1 MGSNGFTP
9 TSLADA
15 LQILA
20 TERAIPV
27 AGGTDLMVRHR
38 RGGPLPIQLDA
49 PPLFIG
55 RLPELSTVTETAS
68 DLTIGA
74 AVTLNDVA
82 AHPSAPPGLTAA
94 IAEFA
99 SPAVR
104 NAGTI
109 GGNICNASPAGD
121 TLPYLYAAGATIV
134 LATASA
140 QRALPIVE
148 FITGPGQT
156 LLGKDELMMKVIIP
170 RQPAPFFFY
179 RKVAPRRSNAL
190 SKLSVYAEAG
200 MDWNSGPPTGASPHG
215 ASPRV
220 TGFRLA
226 VGAVA
231 PTIIRLP
238 DVEMLL
244 EGATTAEI
252 RDRADELLEAYRA
265 RIRPIDDQ
273 RSTAT
278 YRRNTALTLIR
289 HLLDHELP
297 TFLEQL

>member
-9 TSLADA
+9 ASLSDA

-55 RLPELSTVTETAS
+55 RLPELRTVTETAS

-74 AVTLNDVA
+74 AVTLNDIA
-82 AHPSAPPGLTAA
+82 AHPLAPPGLTAA

-121 TLPYLYAAGATIV
+121 TLPYLYAAGATVV
-134 LATASA
+134 LATASTE
-140 QRALPIVE
+140 RSLPILE

-156 LLGKDELMMKVIIP
+156 LLGEDELMTKVIIP

-200 MDWNSGPPTGASPHG
+200 MDRNSGS
-215 ASPRV
+215 RV
-220 TGFRLA
+220 TRFRLA

-231 PTIIRLP
+231 PTVIRIP
-238 DVEMLL
+238 HVETLL
-244 EGATTAEI
+244 EGATAAEL

-265 RIRPIDDQ
+265 RIQPIDDQ
-273 RSTAT
+273 RSTAI

-289 HLLDHELP
+289 QLLDHELP
-297 TFLEQL
+297 TFLEQS

>member
-9 TSLADA
+9 ASLADA

-55 RLPELSTVTETAS
+55 RLPELRTVTETAS

-74 AVTLNDVA
+74 AVTLNDIA
-82 AHPSAPPGLTAA
+82 AHPLAPPGLTAA

-121 TLPYLYAAGATIV
+121 TLPYLYAAGATVV
-134 LATASA
+134 LATASTE
-140 QRALPIVE
+140 RSLPILE

-156 LLGKDELMMKVIIP
+156 LLGEDELMTKVIIP

-200 MDWNSGPPTGASPHG
+200 MDRNSGS
-215 ASPRV
+215 RV
-220 TGFRLA
+220 TRFRLA

-231 PTIIRLP
+231 PTVIRIP
-238 DVEMLL
+238 HVETLL
-244 EGATTAEI
+244 EGAAAAEL

-265 RIRPIDDQ
+265 RIQPIDDQ
-273 RSTAT
+273 RSTAI

-289 HLLDHELP
+289 QLLDHELP
-297 TFLEQL
+297 TFLEQS

>member
-1 MGSNGFTP
+1 MRSNAFTP

-20 TERAIPV
+20 TERVVPI

-38 RGGPLPIQLDA
+38 RRGPLPIRLNA

-55 RLPELSTVTETAS
+55 RLRELCTITETHS
-68 DLTIGA
+68 DLIVGA
-74 AVTLNDVA
+74 AVSLNDIA
-82 AHPSAPPGLTAA
+82 AHRLAPAGLTAA

-99 SPAVR
+99 SPAIR

-121 TLPYLYAAGATIV
+121 TLPYLYAVGATVV
-134 LATASA
+134 LASRSA
-140 QRALPIVE
+140 ERDLPVSE
-148 FITGPGQT
+148 FITGPGRT
-156 LLGKDELMMKVIIP
+156 LLDDDELMTRVVIP
-170 RQPAPFFFY
+170 RSPVPFFYY

-190 SKLSVYAEAG
+190 SKLSVYAECEVVADG
-200 MDWNSGPPTGASPHG
+200 DSRRVSGFH
-215 ASPRV
+215 
-220 TGFRLA
+220 LA

-231 PTIIRLP
+231 PTVIRIP
-238 DVEMLL
+238 DAEGLV
-244 EGATTAEI
+244 EGATATEL
-252 RDRADELLEAYRA
+252 RDRAEELLAAYRA
-265 RIRPIDDQ
+265 RIEPIDDQ

-289 HLLDHELP
+289 HLLEQELP
-297 TFLEQL
+297 THLEHP

>member
-15 LQILA
+15 LEILA

-49 PPLFIG
+49 PPMFIG
-55 RLPELSTVTETAS
+55 RLPELRAVTETAS

-121 TLPYLYAAGATIV
+121 TLPYLYAAGATVV
-134 LATASA
+134 LATASTE
-140 QRALPIVE
+140 RALPIME

-156 LLGKDELMMKVIIP
+156 LLGEDELMTKVIIP
-170 RQPAPFFFY
+170 RQPAPFVFY

-200 MDWNSGPPTGASPHG
+200 MDGNSASHG
-215 ASPRV
+215 APPYV
-220 TGFRLA
+220 TRFRLA
-226 VGAVA
+226 VGAAARTV
-231 PTIIRLP
+231 IRIP
-238 DVEMLL
+238 DAETLI
-244 EGATTAEI
+244 EGATTTEI
-252 RDRADELLEAYRA
+252 RDRADELLEAY
-265 RIRPIDDQ
+265 
-273 RSTAT
+273 
-278 YRRNTALTLIR
+278 
-289 HLLDHELP
+289 
-297 TFLEQL
+297 

>member
-9 TSLADA
+9 ASLADA

-55 RLPELSTVTETAS
+55 RLPELRTVTETAS

-74 AVTLNDVA
+74 AVTLNDIA
-82 AHPSAPPGLTAA
+82 THPLAPPGLTAA

-121 TLPYLYAAGATIV
+121 TLPCLYAAGATVV

-140 QRALPIVE
+140 ERALPIVE

-156 LLGKDELMMKVIIP
+156 LLGEDELMTKVIIP

-200 MDWNSGPPTGASPHG
+200 MDGNSASRGAPPY
-215 ASPRV
+215 V
-220 TGFRLA
+220 TRFRLA

-231 PTIIRLP
+231 RTVIRIP
-238 DVEMLL
+238 DAEALI
-244 EGATTAEI
+244 EGATAAEL
-252 RDRADELLEAYRA
+252 RDRADELLDAYRT
-265 RIRPIDDQ
+265 RIQPIDDQ

-289 HLLDHELP
+289 HILDHELP
-297 TFLEQL
+297 TFLEQS

>member
-9 TSLADA
+9 ASLSDA

-55 RLPELSTVTETAS
+55 RLPELRTVTETAS

-74 AVTLNDVA
+74 AVTLNDIA
-82 AHPSAPPGLTAA
+82 AHPLAPPGLTAA

-121 TLPYLYAAGATIV
+121 TLPYLYAAGATVV
-134 LATASA
+134 LATASTE
-140 QRALPIVE
+140 RSLPILE

-156 LLGKDELMMKVIIP
+156 LLGEDELMTKVIIP

-200 MDWNSGPPTGASPHG
+200 MDRNSGS
-215 ASPRV
+215 RV
-220 TGFRLA
+220 TRFRLA

-231 PTIIRLP
+231 PTVIRIP
-238 DVEMLL
+238 HVETLL
-244 EGATTAEI
+244 EGAAAEL

-265 RIRPIDDQ
+265 RIQPIDDQ
-273 RSTAT
+273 RSTAI

-289 HLLDHELP
+289 QLLDHELP
-297 TFLEQL
+297 TFLEQS